1 MEVILPENPKTTQS
15 KKTACAIPLVFAP
28 LLHCTNKD
36 SPRKTLTSSLVSH
49 SSSRFSFDSRCCR
62 LSSTECETVV
72 QTQLWCKKKQN
83 KLCGFNE
90 FSVHWIFI
98 PKELSRKKRG
108 VFSHLLTRVVVQGLA
123 GSWGWASALLSWEV
137 FSITSVHR
145 HRPLLWGPRK
155 ETLWAHQQNWWAPYV
170 AYRPFGERL
179 VHKHKALCL
188 RGLVGFYPFALAIP
202 LQMNDHHHHYH
213 FSTQF
218 GPSGSYRICVDV
230 AGGLPQ
236 SQKMCS
242 CLHRAWRFLLH
253 SFSSSAPF
261 PLVAESL
268 VRHHKLH
275 SKSWGRPH

>member
-108 VFSHLLTRVVVQGLA
+108 FFFSPTDQSCGA
-123 GSWGWASALLSWEV
+123 GISRELRLSK
-137 FSITSVHR
+137 R
-145 HRPLLWGPRK
+145 PPLLRGIFHYK
-155 ETLWAHQQNWWAPYV
+155 CSQTQT
-170 AYRPFGERL
+170 PFLG
-179 VHKHKALCL
+179 
-188 RGLVGFYPFALAIP
+188 
-202 LQMNDHHHHYH
+202 
-213 FSTQF
+213 TT
-218 GPSGSYRICVDV
+218 
-230 AGGLPQ
+230 
-236 SQKMCS
+236 
-242 CLHRAWRFLLH
+242 
-253 SFSSSAPF
+253 
-261 PLVAESL
+261 
-268 VRHHKLH
+268 
-275 SKSWGRPH
+275 